1 MSGDETY
8 IDAEQDLLGGIEAG
22 ISRGQT
28 LKEAMISLYNSGY
41 EKPEIEKAAR
51 AYIDIVNKR
60 KVAGVIPLI
69 KPDEK
74 PKEETSE
81 KKDEKKEDLKQGKE
95 ADKKDIS
102 TESKKTPQVVSSY
115 GEESKEDK
123 KKDKKDKFKLGKN
136 IPKEKDPSRGEEL
149 RSKAATYLL
158 IAILVFLL
166 IALATVFLFRDELVR
181 FINNL
186 FG

>member
-1 MSGDETY
+1 MSGDENY
-8 IDAEQDLLGGIEAG
+8 LDAEQDLLGGIEAG

-51 AYIDIVNKR
+51 AYLDIVNKR
-60 KVAGVIPLI
+60 KIAGVAPQV
-69 KPDEK
+69 KPAEK
-74 PKEETSE
+74 PKEEDSE
-81 KKDEKKEDLKQGKE
+81 KKSEDLKKGKE
-95 ADKKDIS
+95 SDKKSSSFD
-102 TESKKTPQVVSSY
+102 SKKSPQVVSSY
-115 GEESKEDK
+115 GQESQEDK
-123 KKDKKDKFKLGKN
+123 KKDKKEKFKLGKN
-136 IPKEKDPSRGEEL
+136 VPKEKDPSRGEEI

-166 IALATVFLFRDELVR
+166 IALATVFLFKDELVR